1 MFILLYLG
9 ILFGSLLLGTFV
21 VCACI
26 VAGMVDVE
34 DEQ

>member
-9 ILFGSLLLGTFV
+9 ILFGALLLGTFV

-26 VAGMVDVE
+26 VAGMVDID